1 LIVASDDS
9 SNPNFSLDNKEQ
21 EYMTPERWQRINE
34 VFQAALE
41 QDPTRRSA
49 FLDEACSG
57 DRALRGEL
65 ESLLASDAREWQLI
79 EKPAIE
85 VAAPML
91 AGDQSRL
98 APGEHIGHY
107 EILSLIGTGGMGEV
121 YLAQDERLNRRI
133 ALKLLPVHSYLQG
146 KDPLR
151 RFQQEAQAASAL
163 NHPNIITIYE
173 LGELDG
179 EQFIATEFVE
189 GETLRHHLKR
199 PGWDLDKVLAIA
211 IQTASALAAAHE
223 AGIVHRDIKPENIML
238 RRDGIVKVL
247 DFGLAKLA
255 EQQLPPAGPE
265 ALTARKVETT
275 TPGLVLGTVKYM
287 SPEQARGLK
296 VDARSDIF
304 SFGVVLYEL
313 VAGRAP
319 FEGETV
325 SDLIAAILKEE
336 PPLLTK
342 YLPTA
347 PEELQRILGRALRK
361 EKKARYQT
369 IQELLSDLKAL
380 RKRLQLPPK
389 PEVPVLIGLN
399 HAVAVETADR
409 VALTTVGTEA
419 IRTAS
424 SAEYVV
430 REISRHKAGA
440 AITLAILFTVLATV
454 GFMAYRFSRQ
464 GRPNSAAQNLKLMR
478 MTTSGSASNAAIS
491 PDGKYVAYVA
501 SEAGQNSVWIRQVD
515 SAGNVQII
523 PPGDSY
529 CWGLTFSRDGNY
541 LYYFGQGKADK
552 AASLYKIP
560 ALGGGVS
567 DKLIEGIDTN
577 FTPVSFAPDGARLVF
592 VRNYPGGETAV
603 VVVNADGTGERKIA
617 SRADKAFF
625 WTAAWSPDGARIA
638 CAEARRLANGQLQAD
653 VVEIDPESGAQK
665 PINDQGWSWINDIAW
680 LSDGTGLLITAG
692 DNQAESSKVSMITY
706 PGGTARRIITDLNGY
721 SGLSLSMDSSAFVTT
736 RSESVVNIFMQPRDD
751 ATRAQ
756 QNTFGAAT
764 NDGWS
769 GMGWTLE
776 GRIVYSSS
784 ASGHPDI
791 WTMDADGKNQ
801 KQLTRDLGSN
811 FFGLSVSPDG
821 RYIAF
826 TSLRAGNAHIWRID
840 ADGRNPKQLTN
851 GDWDGFP
858 VFLPDGQWLSY
869 RSIVSGKETSLKIS
883 AEGGEPMQLDSP
895 YQDIV
900 GISPDGRL
908 TAYIPPADQSNKKRI
923 AVARS
928 EGGEAIRI
936 FDLPSEARPRRMQ
949 WSADGRAL
957 TYMISRG
964 RADNIWSQPIDGSP
978 PTQLTDFKTSFIH
991 CFAWSRDGKQLAMAR
1006 GTETKDVVLIKSFR

>member
-1 LIVASDDS
+1 
-9 SNPNFSLDNKEQ
+9 
-21 EYMTPERWQRINE
+21 MTPERWQRINE

-133 ALKLLPVHSYLQG
+133 ALKLLPVHSYLKG

-179 EQFIATEFVE
+179 EQFIATEFVD

-199 PGWDLDKVLAIA
+199 PGRDLDKVLAIA

-265 ALTARKVETT
+265 ALTARKVATT

-361 EKKARYQT
+361 ETKARYQT

-380 RKRLQLPPK
+380 RKKLQLPRE

-399 HAVAVETADR
+399 HAVTVETSDKAAR
-409 VALTTVGTEA
+409 TTVGTET

-430 REISRHKAGA
+430 REIKRHKAGA
-440 AITLAILFTVLATV
+440 AIMVAVLLTATAAV
-454 GFMAYRFSRQ
+454 GFVAYRFMRQ
-464 GRPNSAAQNLKLMR
+464 SRPNSAAQYKMLR
-478 MTTSGSASNAAIS
+478 MTTSGSASNAAMS

-523 PPGDSY
+523 PPSDSY

-541 LYYFGQGKADK
+541 LYYFGRGKDDK

-567 DKLIEGIDTN
+567 DKLIEGIETN
-577 FTPVSFAPDGARLVF
+577 STPVSFAPDGARLVF
-592 VRNYPGGETAV
+592 VRNYASGESAV

-617 SRADKAFF
+617 SPADKAFF

-638 CAEARRLANGQLQAD
+638 CAEARRLGNGQLQAD

-665 PINDQGWSWINDIAW
+665 PINDQGWGWINDIAW
-680 LSDGTGLLITAG
+680 LSDGSGLLITAS
-692 DNQAESSKVSMITY
+692 DNQGESSKVSLISY
-706 PGGTARRIITDLNGY
+706 PGGAARRIITDLSGY
-721 SGLSLSMDSSAFVTT
+721 SGLSLSMDSSAFVAT
-736 RSESVVNIFMQPRDD
+736 RNESVINIWTQPGDD

-769 GMGWTLE
+769 GMGWTPD

-791 WTMDADGKNQ
+791 WVMDADGKNQ

-821 RYIAF
+821 RYVAF
-826 TSLRAGNAHIWRID
+826 TSLRAGNAHIWRVD

-851 GDWDGFP
+851 GEWDGFP

-869 RSIVSGKETSLKIS
+869 RSNVSGKETRLKIS
-883 AEGGEPMQLDSP
+883 VDGGEPMQLDSP

-908 TAYIPPADQSNKKRI
+908 TAYIPPRDQSNRKRI

-928 EGGEAIRI
+928 EGGEPIRV
-936 FDLPSEARPRRMQ
+936 FELPSEAVPRRMQ
-949 WSADGRAL
+949 WSPDGTAI
-957 TYMISRG
+957 TYIINRG
-964 RADNIWSQPIDGSP
+964 RAANIWSQPIDGSTP
-978 PTQLTDFKTSFIH
+978 KQLTDFKTSSIH
-991 CFAWSRDGKQLAMAR
+991 CFAWSHDGKQLALTRVTA
-1006 GTETKDVVLIKSFR
+1006 TNDVVLIKSF